1 MREGGRVWVVG
12 YDVVLEECDL
22 IVMRDAGNEFG
33 PVGCEHISAALRE
46 LTGLHKLA
54 LGSTC
59 QHDCGCCGACDVT
72 LGLPNYIASRYKERN
87 HVTNEK
93 DKR

>member
-46 LTGLHKLA
+46 LTGLHELN
-54 LGSTC
+54 LSSTC
-59 QHDCGCCGACDVT
+59 LHDFGCCGACV
-72 LGLPNYIASRYKERN
+72 LFVVCCSSPFFCFIRSRNTFSFLVRQ
-87 HVTNEK
+87 
-93 DKR
+93 

>member
-12 YDVVLEECDL
+12 YDVVLEECDV

-46 LTGLHKLA
+46 LTGLHELD
-54 LGSTC
+54 LSGTC
-59 QHDCGCCGACDVT
+59 LHDCGCCGACDV
-72 LGLPNYIASRYKERN
+72 G
-87 HVTNEK
+87 
-93 DKR
+93 